1 MKAMELDHDMLLQ
14 AAKCMEN
21 EGGSFAKHIARA
33 FYVADTQNAEALLTA
48 FDGLFV
54 KFYLEHCR
62 NERMKERNKGE
73 SK

>member
-1 MKAMELDHDMLLQ
+1 MKAIDLDHDMLLH

-33 FYVADTQNAEALLTA
+33 FYVADSHNAELLLTA
-48 FDGLFV
+48 FDDLFV
-54 KFYLEHCR
+54 KFYLEHRR
-62 NERMKERNKGE
+62 NERMKEGE

>member
-1 MKAMELDHDMLLQ
+1 MKAMDLDHDMLLQ

-21 EGGSFAKHIARA
+21 EGGSFAGHIARA
-33 FYVADTQNAEALLTA
+33 FYVADSTNAEALVTA

-62 NERMKERNKGE
+62 NERMKELT
-73 SK
+73 

>member
-1 MKAMELDHDMLLQ
+1 MKAIELNHDMRLQ
-14 AAKCMEN
+14 AALCMERQ
-21 EGGSFAKHIARA
+21 GGSFAKHLARA
-33 FYVADTQNAEALLTA
+33 YCAADSHNAELLLTA

-62 NERMKERNKGE
+62 DERMKET

>member
-21 EGGSFAKHIARA
+21 EGGSFAHYIARA
-33 FYVADTQNAEALLTA
+33 YFVADRHNAELLLTA

-62 NERMKERNKGE
+62 NERMKERE